1 MKAASRMLL
10 LSLKVRVRLTSA
22 WSWLFIAIGAVLVP
36 SAAFSLGRVVG
47 TISIVPQDLLPF
59 LTGFLNVLLF
69 LQIGA
74 AFSSAF
80 YHLYLSRDLPLLL
93 ASPSRPRS
101 VILAKMLEVAGSG
114 IAAYIAAGVPL
125 LVSLGK
131 AWYAPSWY
139 YILAAV
145 AGLPFAMLPAVLAI
159 LANLVVCR
167 ILPPYRSK
175 EITAALGTLAG
186 ALTYLFFRVAGSS
199 EVWGQAKD
207 PSAVSLFFGRLGPS
221 WSPSSLLAKAVIEGL
236 HERWL
241 PLLSSGVLLSVAVFG
256 LFALVVAGT
265 EKAYLSGWAAS
276 REGRRGRKNHPMP
289 DGPVPDSPVLD
300 GGSGRALPTTSDQA
314 SGDAWRPTSDRTW
327 EGALRPAPVHASG
340 PASDYARP
348 ASGVTRDEKALTHDS
363 PLSVEL
369 KALSVESK
377 LLFRDLQSQSQ
388 VLYVLVMV
396 LAMQLFPGRGGATVD
411 DWWFPLIPFFF
422 LAMGGSYAS
431 WSLKNMPQTAQM
443 LRQFPCDP
451 ARVMRGKAFF
461 YGIIQSVCIALLV
474 GVLRVL
480 GRFTVG
486 NLPVLGILWIALSFA
501 TSATTV
507 TAAAYKPLIPQA
519 TGIPRLDLGVGIA
532 LFLVN
537 GALAAISGVTYMLG
551 AVRSLNYPSA
561 LWTYAGLAVVAN
573 AVVFVVAT
581 NMAGKMIRGTS
592 PAESP
597 GAEGSK

>member
-1 MKAASRMLL
+1 M
-10 LSLKVRVRLTSA
+10 
-22 WSWLFIAIGAVLVP
+22 
-36 SAAFSLGRVVG
+36 
-47 TISIVPQDLLPF
+47 
-59 LTGFLNVLLF
+59 
-69 LQIGA
+69 
-74 AFSSAF
+74 
-80 YHLYLSRDLPLLL
+80 
-93 ASPSRPRS
+93 
-101 VILAKMLEVAGSG
+101 
-114 IAAYIAAGVPL
+114 
-125 LVSLGK
+125 
-131 AWYAPSWY
+131 
-139 YILAAV
+139 
-145 AGLPFAMLPAVLAI
+145 
-159 LANLVVCR
+159 
-167 ILPPYRSK
+167 
-175 EITAALGTLAG
+175 
-186 ALTYLFFRVAGSS
+186 
-199 EVWGQAKD
+199 
-207 PSAVSLFFGRLGPS
+207 
-221 WSPSSLLAKAVIEGL
+221 
-236 HERWL
+236 
-241 PLLSSGVLLSVAVFG
+241 
-256 LFALVVAGT
+256 
-265 EKAYLSGWAAS
+265 
-276 REGRRGRKNHPMP
+276 
-289 DGPVPDSPVLD
+289 
-300 GGSGRALPTTSDQA
+300 
-314 SGDAWRPTSDRTW
+314 
-327 EGALRPAPVHASG
+327 
-340 PASDYARP
+340 
-348 ASGVTRDEKALTHDS
+348 
-363 PLSVEL
+363 EL

-451 ARVMRGKAFF
+451 ARVRRGKAFF
-461 YGIIQSVCIALLV
+461 YGLIQSVCIALLV

-561 LWTYAGLAVVAN
+561 LWNYACLAVVAN

-581 NMAGKMIRGTS
+581 NMAGKMIRAPRRRKAGGGGLEVRICPLFFHRLTKFKRPRAEAPDRRRSPWETPCTGTPRDGPPVS
-592 PAESP
+592 SLRKGLGKHGVGITVRRNRRMSSRWAMNT
-597 GAEGSK
+597 A

>member
-300 GGSGRALPTTSDQA
+300 GGSGRALPTTADQA
-314 SGDAWRPTSDRTW
+314 SRD
-327 EGALRPAPVHASG
+327 ALRPAPVHASSFA
-340 PASDYARP
+340 PDHARP
-348 ASGVTRDEKALTHDS
+348 ARGVTRDEESLTQDS

-369 KALSVESK
+369 KAFSVESK

-388 VLYVLVMV
+388 VLYVLVMI
-396 LAMQLFPGRGGATVD
+396 LAVQLLPGRGSATID
-411 DWWFPLIPFFF
+411 DRWFPLIPFFF
-422 LAMGGSYAS
+422 LAMSGSYAS
-431 WSLKNMPQTAQM
+431 WSLKNMPQTAQI
-443 LRQFPCDP
+443 LRQFPCHP

-461 YGIIQSVCIALLV
+461 YGPDGNIH
-474 GVLRVL
+474 L
-480 GRFTVG
+480 GPG
-486 NLPVLGILWIALSFA
+486 GSLSRRN
-501 TSATTV
+501 S
-507 TAAAYKPLIPQA
+507 
-519 TGIPRLDLGVGIA
+519 
-532 LFLVN
+532 
-537 GALAAISGVTYMLG
+537 
-551 AVRSLNYPSA
+551 
-561 LWTYAGLAVVAN
+561 
-573 AVVFVVAT
+573 
-581 NMAGKMIRGTS
+581 
-592 PAESP
+592 
-597 GAEGSK
+597 